1 MSNTFAIFPLNFLCY
16 QEIYLPGKFC
26 YLLTSICKT
35 SGLIDKFI
43 SWITGTF
50 KRSFGVDA
58 VLTTLSWGITLIVIW
73 NIQFPRDDARVSFHN
88 TYVDI
93 VDIMGL
99 ISILPTHSLVPFK
112 TWPTGQTHSAPL
124 GVWIHRKLQWPFS
137 TPHSSVSKCKLRS

>member
-1 MSNTFAIFPLNFLCY
+1 MSNTIAIFPLNFLCY

-26 YLLTSICKT
+26 YQLTSICKT

-93 VDIMGL
+93 VDIMGFPSYPHTPWFHL
-99 ISILPTHSLVPFK
+99 RPDPQDKHTRPLWVSGYIGSYSDHSLP
-112 TWPTGQTHSAPL
+112 H
-124 GVWIHRKLQWPFS
+124 IHQYLN
-137 TPHSSVSKCKLRS
+137 VN